1 MPDRILVLKDASGA
15 EHRAGISRNGM
26 VTVNG
31 AAFRVERA
39 PDGSLDVRAEGGEG
53 HGRVWSVRSGDLVWV
68 FVDGGVFTFARE
80 GAGTRRRAAGSAG
93 SLEAPMPA
101 TVRAVRV
108 QPGDAVRRGDVLV
121 LLEAMKMELPVRA
134 GTDGRVAEVRCR
146 EGEMVQAG
154 QLLVRME
161 AG

>member
-1 MPDRILVLKDASGA
+1 MAERILMLKDATGA
-15 EHRAGISRNGM
+15 EHRAAISRDGVVM
-26 VTVNG
+26 VNG
-31 AAFRVERA
+31 SAFRIERA
-39 PDGSLDVRAEGGEG
+39 PDGSLDVRTGADERR
-53 HGRVWSVRSGDLVWV
+53 RVWSVRSGDLIWI
-68 FVDGGVFTFARE
+68 FLDGDVFTFEPEGTAARRR
-80 GAGTRRRAAGSAG
+80 GAGYAG

-108 QPGDAVRRGDVLV
+108 KPGDAVSRGDVLV

-134 GTDGRVAEVRCR
+134 GTDGRVAEVRCQ

-161 AG
+161 DA